1 MRKEESMAHSIIS
14 LSLALALASPL
25 RASVAQSDTIPPIP
39 APGRM
44 VDLGGW
50 RVHLNCT
57 GTRAAGQPLVVL
69 DAGAGGFS
77 VDFSLVQPEVARF
90 ARVCSYDRA
99 GMGWSE
105 LGPRPRTQRQIV
117 WELHTLLA
125 KAGET
130 PPYVLVGHSWGGILA
145 RAFTFTYPREVVGL
159 VLEESGHERGVQVF
173 RDGKMV
179 RLIETATGRPVP
191 EPKTSGPL
199 RLSDIP
205 PNILAQIEASAR
217 QMQTQA
223 TRAGLPPD
231 AQRMRVWAYGQ
242 ARHWATND
250 NPFEGEELASLLA
263 RWTGAPYPLGD
274 LPVVVLSRGR
284 SGADSTV
291 EREHTRNQ
299 AELLR
304 LSRNSRQV
312 MARRSGHEVSLDEP
326 QLVVAAIRDVL
337 ADVRKLS
344 PP

>member
-1 MRKEESMAHSIIS
+1 MIHWIIS
-14 LSLALALASPL
+14 VSLVAALATPL
-25 RASVAQSDTIPPIP
+25 HATAAQADTIPPIP

-50 RVHLNCT
+50 RVHLSCT
-57 GTRAAGQPLVVL
+57 GTRRAGQPLVVL
-69 DAGAGGFS
+69 EAGAGGFS

-90 ARVCSYDRA
+90 ARACSYDRA

-125 KAGET
+125 NAGEA

-145 RAFTFTYPREVVGL
+145 RAFTFTYPSEVVGL
-159 VLEESGHERGVQVF
+159 VLEESGHERGVQVL

-179 RLIETATGRPVP
+179 RLAETASGQPVP

-199 RLSDIP
+199 RLRDIP
-205 PNILAQIEASAR
+205 PSILAQIEASAR
-217 QMQTQA
+217 QMQKQA
-223 TRAGLPPD
+223 MRNGLPPD

-250 NPFEGEELASLLA
+250 NPFEAEELAALLT

-284 SGADSTV
+284 AGADSTV
-291 EREHTRNQ
+291 EQEHARNQ
-299 AELLR
+299 TELLQ
-304 LSRNSRQV
+304 LSRRSRQV
-312 MARRSGHEVSLDEP
+312 IARRSGHEVSLDEP
-326 QLVVAAIRDVL
+326 ELVVAAIRDVL
-337 ADVRKLS
+337 ASARTLS

>member
-1 MRKEESMAHSIIS
+1 MAHCIIA
-14 LSLALALASPL
+14 LSLAAALVIPL
-25 RASVAQSDTIPPIP
+25 RASAAQADTVPPIP

-50 RVHLNCT
+50 RVHLDCT
-57 GTRAAGQPLVVL
+57 GRRTAGRPLVVL
-69 DAGAGGFS
+69 EAGAGGFS

-99 GMGWSE
+99 GLGWSE

-125 KAGET
+125 KAGEA
-130 PPYVLVGHSWGGILA
+130 PPYLLVGHSWGGILS
-145 RAFTFTYPREVVGL
+145 RAFTFTYPRDVVGL
-159 VLEESGHERGVQVF
+159 VLEESGHERGVQVL

-179 RLIETATGRPVP
+179 RLVETATGRPVP
-191 EPKTSGPL
+191 EPKTAGPL
-199 RLSDIP
+199 KLSDIP
-205 PNILAQIEASAR
+205 PQILAQIEQSAR

-223 TRAGLPPD
+223 TRNGLSPG
-231 AQRMRVWAYGQ
+231 AQRMRVWAFGQ
-242 ARHWATND
+242 AKHWATND

-284 SGADSTV
+284 AGTDSTV
-291 EREHTRNQ
+291 EQEHTRNQ
-299 AELLR
+299 TELLR
-304 LSRNSRQV
+304 LSRTSRQV
-312 MARRSGHEVSLDEP
+312 IARRSGHEVALDEP
-326 QLVVAAIRDVL
+326 ELVVAAIRDVL
-337 ADVRKLS
+337 ANAPKLS

>member
-1 MRKEESMAHSIIS
+1 MSSIRLAHV
-14 LSLALALASPL
+14 ALAALFAATRAPSALAQTD
-25 RASVAQSDTIPPIP
+25 SVPPMP

-57 GTRAAGQPLVVL
+57 GTRGAGQPLVVL
-69 DAGAGGFS
+69 EAGAGGFS

-99 GMGWSE
+99 GLGWSE

-117 WELHTLLA
+117 WELHTLLTSA
-125 KAGET
+125 NEA
-130 PPYVLVGHSWGGILA
+130 PPYVFVGHSWGGILS

-159 VLEESGHERGVQVF
+159 VLEESGHERGVQVL

-179 RLIETATGRPVP
+179 RLVETATGGPVP
-191 EPKTSGPL
+191 DPKTSGPL
-199 RLSDIP
+199 KLSDIP
-205 PNILAQIEASAR
+205 PQILAQIEQSAR
-217 QMQTQA
+217 QMQAQA
-223 TRAGLPPD
+223 ARNGLPPD
-231 AQRMRVWAYGQ
+231 AQRMRIWAFGQ
-242 ARHWATND
+242 AKHWATND

-263 RWTGAPYPLGD
+263 RWTGSPYPLGD
-274 LPVVVLSRGR
+274 MPVVVLSRGR
-284 SGADSTV
+284 AGADSVV
-291 EREHTRNQ
+291 EQEHTRNQ

-304 LSRNSRQV
+304 LSRKSSQV

-326 QLVVAAIRDVL
+326 ELVVAAIRDVL
-337 ADVRKLS
+337 AAVRKLS